1 MISIPKPRP
10 KQPTPPAWHQ
20 TFLKLLPAIESYAH
34 AAFGHLGHDAR
45 TEAVAEAVAHAMV
58 AIIGLV
64 DRGKDPRLFP
74 GQVAHFAVLRVKA
87 GRLVAGQSSRD
98 VLSPMAQQ
106 LGGFEV
112 HSLDDESCNPDAGWK
127 AAVAQDSKHSS
138 PADTVAFRLDFE
150 CWLGMLRRRDRR
162 IVESLAVGNRTG
174 EVARRY
180 QVTPSR
186 ISHLRRE
193 LHESWERFEGE
204 ANDGAT
210 ASECA
215 TAAA

>member
-1 MISIPKPRP
+1 MIAPIKTDSTTSAETMHRQFVDHI
-10 KQPTPPAWHQ
+10 
-20 TFLKLLPAIESYAH
+20 LPVVELH
-34 AAFGHLGHDAR
+34 AAIQFRRLKGQDRDDAIQE
-45 TEAVAEAVAHAMV
+45 TTAVAWQFFVQAVEQ
-58 AIIGLV
+58 
-64 DRGKDPRLFP
+64 GKDPTEFP
-74 GQVAHFAVLRVKA
+74 HCIADFAARRVRSGRWFA
-87 GRLVAGQSSRD
+87 GHSSRD
-98 VLSPMAQQ
+98 VLSQRAQMQ
-106 LGGFEV
+106 HCFEV
-112 HSLDDESCNPDAGWK
+112 HSLDDESCDPTTGWK
-127 AAVAQDSKHSS
+127 AAVTQDSKHSS

-150 CWLGMLRRRDRR
+150 CWLGMLPQRDRR
-162 IVESLAVGNRTG
+162 VAESLAVGDRTG

-193 LHESWERFEGE
+193 IHESWERFECE